1 MVLAP
6 YLLKMN
12 FHKNDDLLYK
22 NIKSKKEFSPLSG
35 SELKYEPEKWN
46 VSKYKNTHIVMV
58 MIRKKSFKNKR

>member
-46 VSKYKNTHIVMV
+46 VSKYKNTH
-58 MIRKKSFKNKR
+58 NCYG